1 MDTMINLIV
10 KVQQFEDKRIEAK
23 ASWNIKELKGKL
35 SEIYPTS
42 TEEQKLIYSG
52 KLLNDTVVLKDVLRE
67 YEGQEAHTVHL
78 VFTPKTSS
86 RLQSK
91 LKESTQTN
99 SSATNQSS
107 TSDMSTSELR
117 QRNTAAN
124 ATTQNSSQEQTQ
136 QSNTNIPSN
145 YYNAFYGNNMPYD
158 ANSLLAQQYAMQTW
172 MQQAYAQY
180 MNQYMNLVQQQ
191 QPAQQASG
199 FPFMQ
204 PQMPF
209 FPPTITPT
217 SSAPP
222 TSTVQSPNPETQASP
237 APQEP
242 QQPQV
247 EPPAA
252 EPQRRF
258 PNIIQDEQEN
268 RDWLD
273 IIYSMSRLLI
283 LLCLVYFYSS
293 PLRCIIVILIGLSI
307 YLYHIYRQNQNRL
320 NNNNTTRVNLNV
332 NRPPQPPA
340 GAAAADARP
349 ENVER
354 TENSETSENNQQQD
368 GQTEGSET
376 EPLVNASENSQS
388 NEPQVSWLTIARTF
402 VVSFVAS
409 IIPEHPAM

>member
-10 KVQQFEDKRIEAK
+10 KVQQFEDKRILAK
-23 ASWNIKELKGKL
+23 ASWNIRELKGKL

-86 RLQSK
+86 RLQTK
-91 LKESTQTN
+91 LKENPQVNST
-99 SSATNQSS
+99 SQSQS
-107 TSDMSTSELR
+107 SDMSTSELR
-117 QRNTAAN
+117 QRHTTTNAA
-124 ATTQNSSQEQTQ
+124 TVQEQQQ
-136 QSNTNIPSN
+136 QSTTNIPSN
-145 YYNAFYGNNMPYD
+145 YYNAFYGNMPFD
-158 ANSLLAQQYAMQTW
+158 ANSVLAQQYAMQTW

-180 MNQYMNLVQQQ
+180 MNQYMNIIQQQ
-191 QPAQQASG
+191 QTQQAPNLAG
-199 FPFMQ
+199 FMQ

-209 FPPTITPT
+209 ISPTIVPTPT
-217 SSAPP
+217 QPSN
-222 TSTVQSPNPETQASP
+222 TIQSPNPETASSSASP
-237 APQEP
+237 PQPQAQVEQAPQP
-242 QQPQV
+242 A
-247 EPPAA
+247 AA

-273 IIYSMSRLLI
+273 IVYSMSRLLI

-293 PLRCIIVILIGLSI
+293 PLRCLIVILIGISI

-320 NNNNTTRVNLNV
+320 NNNNTTRVNLNNV
-332 NRPPQPPA
+332 NRPPQAPVAP
-340 GAAAADARP
+340 RP
-349 ENVER
+349 ENAEQA
-354 TENSETSENNQQQD
+354 TEENQQA
-368 GQTEGSET
+368 ESSET
-376 EPLVNASENSQS
+376 EPLVNASDELQS
-388 NEPQVSWLTIARTF
+388 SEPQVSWMTIARTF

>member
-10 KVQQFEDKRIEAK
+10 KVQQFEDKRILAK
-23 ASWNIKELKGKL
+23 ASWNIRELKGKL

-91 LKESTQTN
+91 LKEN
-99 SSATNQSS
+99 SQNNSTNQSQS
-107 TSDMSTSELR
+107 SDMSTSELR
-117 QRNTAAN
+117 QRHTATSA
-124 ATTQNSSQEQTQ
+124 ATVQEQQ
-136 QSNTNIPSN
+136 QQATTNIPSN
-145 YYNAFYGNNMPYD
+145 YYNAFYGNMPFD
-158 ANSLLAQQYAMQTW
+158 ANSVLAQQYAMQSW

-180 MNQYMNLVQQQ
+180 MNQYMNIVQQQ
-191 QPAQQASG
+191 QTQPAPNLAG
-199 FPFMQ
+199 FMQ

-209 FPPTITPT
+209 ISPTIVPTPPTTT
-217 SSAPP
+217 
-222 TSTVQSPNPETQASP
+222 TVPSPNTESQSASP
-237 APQEP
+237 PP
-242 QQPQV
+242 QPQAQV
-247 EPPAA
+247 DQPPQPAAA

-273 IIYSMSRLLI
+273 IVYSMSRLLI

-293 PLRCIIVILIGLSI
+293 PLRCLIVILIGISI

-320 NNNNTTRVNLNV
+320 NNNNTTRVNLNNV
-332 NRPPQPPA
+332 NRPPQ
-340 GAAAADARP
+340 AAAPAAPRP
-349 ENVER
+349 ENTDER
-354 TENSETSENNQQQD
+354 PEQPTEENQQA
-368 GQTEGSET
+368 ENSET
-376 EPLVNASENSQS
+376 EPLVNASDESQS
-388 NEPQVSWLTIARTF
+388 IEPQVSWLTIARTF

>member
-10 KVQQFEDKRIEAK
+10 KVQQFEDKRILAK

-86 RLQSK
+86 RLQTI
-91 LKESTQTN
+91 LKEN
-99 SSATNQSS
+99 SSINTTSNQSQS
-107 TSDMSTSELR
+107 SDMSTSELR
-117 QRNTAAN
+117 QRHTATTAATVPEQQQQ
-124 ATTQNSSQEQTQ
+124 AT
-136 QSNTNIPSN
+136 TNIPSN
-145 YYNAFYGNNMPYD
+145 YYNAFYGNMPFD
-158 ANSLLAQQYAMQTW
+158 ANSVLAQQYAMQTW

-180 MNQYMNLVQQQ
+180 MNQYMNIVQQQ
-191 QPAQQASG
+191 QTQQAPNFAG
-199 FPFMQ
+199 FMQ

-209 FPPTITPT
+209 IAPTIVPTSPT
-217 SSAPP
+217 SS
-222 TSTVQSPNPETQASP
+222 TIQSSNSEIQTASASP
-237 APQEP
+237 PAQPQAQVEQAPQ
-242 QQPQV
+242 
-247 EPPAA
+247 PPAAA

-273 IIYSMSRLLI
+273 IVYSMSRLLI

-293 PLRCIIVILIGLSI
+293 PLRCLIVILIGISI

-320 NNNNTTRVNLNV
+320 NNNNTTRVNLNNV
-332 NRPPQPPA
+332 NRPPQAP
-340 GAAAADARP
+340 AAAPRP
-349 ENVER
+349 ENGEER
-354 TENSETSENNQQQD
+354 PENAENPTEENQNA
-368 GQTEGSET
+368 ESSET
-376 EPLVNASENSQS
+376 EPLVNASDELLST
-388 NEPQVSWLTIARTF
+388 EPQVSWLTIARTF

>member
-10 KVQQFEDKRIEAK
+10 KVQQFEDKRILAK
-23 ASWNIKELKGKL
+23 ASWNIRELKGKL

-86 RLQSK
+86 RLLTK
-91 LKESTQTN
+91 LKENSTSQ
-99 SSATNQSS
+99 SQSS
-107 TSDMSTSELR
+107 EMSTSELR
-117 QRNTAAN
+117 QRHTTTNAA
-124 ATTQNSSQEQTQ
+124 TVQEQQ
-136 QSNTNIPSN
+136 QQATTNIPSN
-145 YYNAFYGNNMPYD
+145 YYNAFYGNMPFD
-158 ANSLLAQQYAMQTW
+158 ANSVLAQQYAMQTW

-180 MNQYMNLVQQQ
+180 MNQYMNIIQQQ
-191 QPAQQASG
+191 QTQQAPNLAG
-199 FPFMQ
+199 FMQ

-209 FPPTITPT
+209 ISPTIVPTPT
-217 SSAPP
+217 QPSS
-222 TSTVQSPNPETQASP
+222 TIQSPNNPEIASSA
-237 APQEP
+237 APQ
-242 QQPQV
+242 QQPQAQV
-247 EPPAA
+247 EQPPQQAAA

-273 IIYSMSRLLI
+273 IVYSMSRLLI

-293 PLRCIIVILIGLSI
+293 PLRCLIVILIGISI
-307 YLYHIYRQNQNRL
+307 YLYHIYRQNQSRL
-320 NNNNTTRVNLNV
+320 NNNNTTRVNLNNV
-332 NRPPQPPA
+332 NRPAP
-340 GAAAADARP
+340 AAAAPRP
-349 ENVER
+349 ENGENPEQA
-354 TENSETSENNQQQD
+354 TEENQQA
-368 GQTEGSET
+368 ENSET
-376 EPLVNASENSQS
+376 EPLVNASDELQS
-388 NEPQVSWLTIARTF
+388 TEPQVSWLTIARTF

>member
-10 KVQQFEDKRIEAK
+10 KVQQFEDKRILAK
-23 ASWNIKELKGKL
+23 ASWNIRELKGKL

-86 RLQSK
+86 RLQTI
-91 LKESTQTN
+91 LKEN
-99 SSATNQSS
+99 SSINTTSNQSQS
-107 TSDMSTSELR
+107 SDMSTSELR
-117 QRNTAAN
+117 QRHTATTAATVPEQQQQ
-124 ATTQNSSQEQTQ
+124 AT
-136 QSNTNIPSN
+136 TNIPSN
-145 YYNAFYGNNMPYD
+145 YYNAFYGNMPFD
-158 ANSLLAQQYAMQTW
+158 ANSVLAQQYAMQTW

-180 MNQYMNLVQQQ
+180 MNQYMNIVQQQ
-191 QPAQQASG
+191 QTQQAPNLAG
-199 FPFMQ
+199 FMQ

-209 FPPTITPT
+209 IAPTIVPTQPT
-217 SSAPP
+217 SS
-222 TSTVQSPNPETQASP
+222 TIQSSNSEIQTASP
-237 APQEP
+237 PAQPQAQVEQAPQ
-242 QQPQV
+242 
-247 EPPAA
+247 PPAAA

-273 IIYSMSRLLI
+273 IVYSMSRLLI

-293 PLRCIIVILIGLSI
+293 PLRCLIVILIGISI

-320 NNNNTTRVNLNV
+320 NNNNTTRVNLNNV
-332 NRPPQPPA
+332 NRPLQAP
-340 GAAAADARP
+340 AAAPRP
-349 ENVER
+349 ENGEER
-354 TENSETSENNQQQD
+354 PENAYNPTEENQNA
-368 GQTEGSET
+368 ESSET
-376 EPLVNASENSQS
+376 EPLVNASDELLST
-388 NEPQVSWLTIARTF
+388 EPQVSWLTIARTF